1 VRISALHLHPVKGCH
16 RIEVDRAL
24 VGPYGLVGD
33 REWQLVAEDGDFVTQ
48 RRRTSLTRIHPA
60 LAEGGLVLRAEGRQ
74 DLEVARPAVADTP
87 TKHYSGEALVGDAGD
102 EAAAWCSEVVGEPVR
117 LVGIAPG
124 YERNTGLF
132 TTESNLGD
140 AAPVT
145 VVTDASH
152 EFLAERAKEPFGPE
166 RWRINVFVAGGEAW
180 AEDTW
185 REIRLGDA
193 TAHLVLP
200 WPRCAVPQVD
210 QEDGTRHKEPAAVLK
225 QHRWCAELPN
235 GTPLEQAILC
245 GNALFG
251 MAGSI
256 EPVGAT
262 IAVGDEV
269 SVVGTGP
276 SLL

>member
-1 VRISALHLHPVKGCH
+1 MKVSALHLHPVKGCH
-16 RIEVDRAL
+16 RIEVERAV
-24 VGPYGLVGD
+24 VGRYGLVGD
-33 REWQLVAEDGDFVTQ
+33 REWQVVAADGDFVTQ
-48 RRRTSLTRIHPA
+48 RRRTSLTAIRPA
-60 LAEGGLVLRAEGRQ
+60 LAEGGIVLRADGMP
-74 DLEVARPAVADTP
+74 DLDVVRPAVADTMA
-87 TKHYSGEALVGDAGD
+87 KHYTGETLMADGGD
-102 EAAAWCSEVVGEPVR
+102 EAAAWLTEVVGEPVR

-132 TTESNLGD
+132 ATESNLGD

-145 VVTDASH
+145 IGNDASH
-152 EFLAERAKEPFGPE
+152 AFLVERAKERFGRE
-166 RWRINVFVAGGEAW
+166 RWRMNVFVDGAEPW

-185 REIRLGDA
+185 REVRIGDA
-193 TAHLVLP
+193 TVRLVFP

-210 QEDGTRHKEPAAVLK
+210 QEDGTRHKEPALVLK

-235 GTPLEQAILC
+235 GTSLEQAVLC

-256 EPVGAT
+256 EPVGTT

-269 SVVGTGP
+269 SVVETGP
-276 SLL
+276 ALL